1 MVVIA
6 PVVAD
11 NLGRDLRDLRD
22 VFVVIDRQRNRQL
35 LVREIG
41 NVHRTGHDDL
51 RRLRNI
57 IIVDMPVG
65 VIGVLVEH
73 QRQFVVRIALGV
85 EIVLHVTPQ
94 HTAVGDVAVGGV
106 VDRTVDVV
114 AFDLEESAVE
124 HIVFV
129 RALIQMLVGMLSLHI
144 LVEEQRRSVLGMVSE
159 GVHAAAARKFRP
171 LRVVGTLSVKDHI
184 AFGNQ
189 FIG

>member
-1 MVVIA
+1 M
-6 PVVAD
+6 
-11 NLGRDLRDLRD
+11 
-22 VFVVIDRQRNRQL
+22 
-35 LVREIG
+35 
-41 NVHRTGHDDL
+41 
-51 RRLRNI
+51 
-57 IIVDMPVG
+57 
-65 VIGVLVEH
+65 
-73 QRQFVVRIALGV
+73 RIALGV

-94 HTAVGDVAVGGV
+94 HTAVGDVAIGGV

-171 LRVVGTLSVKDHI
+171 LRVVGTLSVKDRI